1 MRRVR
6 RVSPL
11 PNHAPDK
18 SRRRP
23 ARLPLR
29 WFNIASVTSRS
40 APRRCGPVARLRA
53 GRAAISRKAASSS
66 VSTRSRLLTA
76 LGNGIPANGLL
87 GTVPRFVVEATQARS
102 IAAVGQA
109 MEIPRGAVLDLP
121 SLSLSRR
128 LNESKA

>member
-1 MRRVR
+1 
-6 RVSPL
+6 
-11 PNHAPDK
+11 
-18 SRRRP
+18 
-23 ARLPLR
+23 
-29 WFNIASVTSRS
+29 
-40 APRRCGPVARLRA
+40 
-53 GRAAISRKAASSS
+53 
-66 VSTRSRLLTA
+66 LLTA